1 MQYQFVDWRNIG
13 KSVTAAASVLGDA
26 QFTSTVDSRLGS
38 VAMLLIRTFAVVFLG
53 PLAGRRP
60 AFCQASFIYF
70 DTKHESTAFWE
81 SRVVALKSFVVQL
94 FARRASNVSSNSL
107 ALETAILNSRAQHK
121 ETSIGQTQRVT
132 WL

>member
-60 AFCQASFIYF
+60 AFLSG
-70 DTKHESTAFWE
+70 
-81 SRVVALKSFVVQL
+81 ALQIFRHQK
-94 FARRASNVSSNSL
+94 
-107 ALETAILNSRAQHK
+107 
-121 ETSIGQTQRVT
+121 
-132 WL
+132 